1 MATSKEIRNRIGSVQ
16 NTKKITR
23 TMELV
28 STAKAKKAV
37 DKVVASRPYADK
49 IKELILSLAA
59 QGEVSDHPLLRRHV
73 HIRKVLVVVV
83 TANRG
88 LCGGYNTNILRAAVA
103 RIEAYKKEGV
113 EVVTHVIGK
122 KAITYFN
129 FQKIPYAASFTNVD
143 DKMKFADA
151 QKFAENFMESFALE
165 TVDKIDII
173 YTKYFSAATQK
184 PVVETVLP
192 VEIPEHEQSQHGVG
206 DVAGRRPFLFEP
218 DPQTI
223 LQSLLPKAITMNI
236 YQSLLD
242 AVASEQIARRIAMKS
257 ATDAASDMIK
267 SLTLQYNR
275 IRQAKITQEI
285 AEIVGGAAAI
295 Q

>member
-49 IKELILSLAA
+49 ISELISSLAA
-59 QGEVSDHPLLRRHV
+59 QGEVADHPLLRKHAHV
-73 HIRKVLVVVV
+73 RRALVVVV

-88 LCGGYNTNILRAAVA
+88 LCGGYNANILRAAA
-103 RIEAYKKEGV
+103 QLIDDYKKNNV
-113 EVVTHVIGK
+113 EVIVHLIGK
-122 KAITYFN
+122 KAVSFFN
-129 FQKIPYAASFTNVD
+129 YQKIPYAASFTHVD
-143 DKMKFADA
+143 DKLTFADA
-151 QKFAENFMESFALE
+151 QKFAEDYMEKFSLE
-165 TVDKIDII
+165 AVDKIDLV
-173 YTKYFSAATQK
+173 YTRYLSAAQQR
-184 PVVETVLP
+184 PVTETILP
-192 VEIPEHEQSQHGVG
+192 VEIPSGEGSQKTL
-206 DVAGRRPFLFEP
+206 PFIFEP
-218 DPQTI
+218 DPQAI
-223 LQSLLPKAITMNI
+223 LKSLLPKAICQNL

-242 AVASEQIARRIAMKS
+242 AMASEQIARRIAMKN

-267 SLTLQYNR
+267 ALTKQYNR
-275 IRQAKITQEI
+275 VRQAKITQEI

>member
-1 MATSKEIRNRIGSVQ
+1 MATSKEIRSRIASVQ

-37 DKVVASRPYADK
+37 DRVIASRPYADK
-49 IKELILSLAA
+49 IAELIRSLAA
-59 QGEVSDHPLLRRHV
+59 QGEVADHPLLRKHA
-73 HIRKVLVVVV
+73 HIRRVLIAVV

-88 LCGGYNTNILRAAVA
+88 LCGGYNANVLRAAIQ
-103 RIEAYKKEGV
+103 RIDEYKKKGV
-113 EVVTHVIGK
+113 EVTTHLIGK
-122 KAITYFN
+122 KAVSYFN
-129 FQKIPYAASFTNVD
+129 YQKLPFEASFTHID
-143 DKMKFADA
+143 DKVSFAEA
-151 QKFAENFMESFALE
+151 QKFADEYMERFSLE
-165 TVDKIDII
+165 AVDRVEVI
-173 YTKYFSAATQK
+173 YTRYLSASVQR

-192 VEIPEHEQSQHGVG
+192 VEIPEEEKKQKTL
-206 DVAGRRPFLFEP
+206 PFLFEP
-218 DPQTI
+218 DPQAI
-223 LQSLLPKAITMNI
+223 LQALLPKAIRQNF

-242 AVASEQIARRIAMKS
+242 AVASEQIARRIAMKN

-275 IRQAKITQEI
+275 VRQAKITQEI

>member
-1 MATSKEIRNRIGSVQ
+1 MSSASSLTDAWRLKDAKRLKVLFITPWYPKGDRPDGMFVQ
-16 NTKKITR
+16 
-23 TMELV
+23 EL
-28 STAKAKKAV
+28 AKAVQIYDDVAV
-37 DKVVASRPYADK
+37 
-49 IKELILSLAA
+49 LHLAGKGQA
-59 QGEVSDHPLLRRHV
+59 MTDTAPHHPLLRRHA
-73 HIRKVLVVVV
+73 HIRKALVVVV

-88 LCGGYNTNILRAAVA
+88 LCGGYNTNILRSAVA
-103 RIEAYKKEGV
+103 RIEAYKKQGV
-113 EVVTHVIGK
+113 EVTTHLIGK
-122 KAITYFN
+122 KAISFFN
-129 FQKIPYAASFTNVD
+129 FQKLPYAASFTNVD
-143 DKMKFADA
+143 DKMTFADS
-151 QKFAENFMESFALE
+151 QKFAESYMESFSLE
-165 TVDKIDII
+165 AVDKIDII
-173 YTKYFSAATQK
+173 YTKYFSAAVQK

-192 VEIPEHEQSQHGVG
+192 VEIPEEEKG
-206 DVAGRRPFLFEP
+206 AKTLPFLFEP

-223 LQSLLPKAITMNI
+223 LLSLLPKAISINI

>member
-1 MATSKEIRNRIGSVQ
+1 MATAKEIRNRIGSVQ

-49 IKELILSLAA
+49 IKELIGSLAS
-59 QGEVSDHPLLRRHV
+59 QGDVADHPLLRRHTQV
-73 HIRKVLVVVV
+73 RKALVVVV

-88 LCGGYNTNILRAAVA
+88 LCGGYNTNAIRMAIH
-103 RIEAYKKEGV
+103 RIEEYRKSGV
-113 EVVTHVIGK
+113 EVDIHLIGK
-122 KAITYFN
+122 KAINYFN
-129 FQKIPYAASFTNVD
+129 FQKIRYAASFTNID
-143 DKMKFADA
+143 DKMTFEDA
-151 QKFAENFMESFALE
+151 QAFAEKYMESFSLE
-165 TVDKIDII
+165 AVDKIDIV
-173 YTKYFSAATQK
+173 YTKYLSAATQK

-192 VEIPEHEQSQHGVG
+192 VELSAEKEGAAVS
-206 DVAGRRPFLFEP
+206 PFIFEP
-218 DPQTI
+218 DPQGI
-223 LQSLLPKAITMNI
+223 LSSLLPKAITMSV

>member
-59 QGEVSDHPLLRRHV
+59 QGEVADHPLLRRHG
-73 HIRKVLVVVV
+73 HIRKALVVVV

-103 RIEAYKKEGV
+103 RIDAYKKQGV
-113 EVVTHVIGK
+113 EVTTHLIGK
-122 KAITYFN
+122 KAITFFN

-143 DKMKFADA
+143 DKMTFADS
-151 QKFAENFMESFALE
+151 QKFAESYMESFSLE
-165 TVDKIDII
+165 AVDKIDII

-192 VEIPEHEQSQHGVG
+192 VEIPEEEKG
-206 DVAGRRPFLFEP
+206 AKTLPFLFEP
-218 DPQTI
+218 DSQTI
-223 LQSLLPKAITMNI
+223 LQSLLPKAISINI

>member
-59 QGEVSDHPLLRRHV
+59 QGEVADHPLLRRHG
-73 HIRKVLVVVV
+73 HIRKALVVVV

-103 RIEAYKKEGV
+103 RIDAYKKQGV
-113 EVVTHVIGK
+113 EVTTHLIGK
-122 KAITYFN
+122 KAITFFN

-143 DKMKFADA
+143 DKMTFADS
-151 QKFAENFMESFALE
+151 QKFAESYMESFSLE
-165 TVDKIDII
+165 AVDKIDII

-192 VEIPEHEQSQHGVG
+192 VEIPEEEKG
-206 DVAGRRPFLFEP
+206 AKTLPFLFEP

-223 LQSLLPKAITMNI
+223 LQSLLPKAISINI

>member
-1 MATSKEIRNRIGSVQ
+1 MATAKEIRNRIGSVQ

-49 IKELILSLAA
+49 IKELIGSLAA
-59 QGEVSDHPLLRRHV
+59 QGDVADHPLLRRHAHV
-73 HIRKVLVVVV
+73 RKALVVVV

-88 LCGGYNTNILRAAVA
+88 LCGGYNTNILRTAVH
-103 RIEAYKKEGV
+103 RIEELKRQNVA
-113 EVVTHVIGK
+113 VTVHLIGK
-122 KAITYFN
+122 KAITFFN
-129 FQKIPYAASFTNVD
+129 FQKLPYAASFTNID
-143 DKMKFADA
+143 DKMAFEDA
-151 QKFAENFMESFALE
+151 QVFAEKYMESFALE
-165 TVDKIDII
+165 EVDAIEII

-184 PVVETVLP
+184 PTVETLLP
-192 VEIPEHEQSQHGVG
+192 VALPSVTDGVS
-206 DVAGRRPFLFEP
+206 VKPFIFEP
-218 DPQTI
+218 NPEGI
-223 LQSLLPKAITMNI
+223 LASLLPKAITMAV

-242 AVASEQIARRIAMKS
+242 AVAGEQIARRIAMKS

-275 IRQAKITQEI
+275 VRQAKITQEI

>member
-37 DKVVASRPYADK
+37 DKVVASRPYAQK
-49 IKELILSLAA
+49 IKELIGSLAA
-59 QGEVSDHPLLRRHV
+59 QGEVADHPLLRRHT
-73 HIRKVLVVVV
+73 HIRKALVVVV

-88 LCGGYNTNILRAAVA
+88 LCGGYNANIIRTSVA
-103 RIEAYKKEGV
+103 LIEAYKKAGV
-113 EVVTHVIGK
+113 EVVIHAVGK
-122 KAITYFN
+122 KAISYFN
-129 FQKIPYAASFTNVD
+129 YQKIPYAASFTNVD
-143 DKMKFADA
+143 DKLRFSDA
-151 QKFAENFMESFALE
+151 QKFAETYMEAFALE
-165 TVDKIDII
+165 TVDKIDIV
-173 YTKYFSAATQK
+173 YTKYLSAATQK

-192 VEIPEHEQSQHGVG
+192 VEINTEEKEHKSL
-206 DVAGRRPFLFEP
+206 PFLFEP
-218 DPQTI
+218 DPQAI
-223 LQSLLPKAITMNI
+223 LESLLPKAICMNV
-236 YQSLLD
+236 YQSFID
-242 AVASEQIARRIAMKS
+242 AIASEQIARRIAMKS

>member
-1 MATSKEIRNRIGSVQ
+1 MATSKEIRSRIGSVQ

-37 DKVVASRPYADK
+37 DKVVASRPYAQK
-49 IKELILSLAA
+49 IKELIGSLAA
-59 QGEVSDHPLLRRHV
+59 QGEVADHPLLRRHAN
-73 HIRKVLVVVV
+73 IRKALVVVV

-88 LCGGYNTNILRAAVA
+88 LCGGYNTNIIRSSVA
-103 RIEAYKKEGV
+103 LIEAYKKAGV
-113 EVVTHVIGK
+113 EVVVHVIGK
-122 KAITYFN
+122 KAISFFN
-129 FQKIPYAASFTNVD
+129 YQKIPYAASFTNVD
-143 DKMKFADA
+143 DKLRFSDA
-151 QKFAENFMESFALE
+151 QKFAETYMEAFSLE
-165 TVDKIDII
+165 TVDKIDIV
-173 YTKYFSAATQK
+173 YTKYINAAVQK
-184 PVVETVLP
+184 PIVETVLP
-192 VEIPEHEQSQHGVG
+192 VEINTEEKEHKSL
-206 DVAGRRPFLFEP
+206 PFLFEP
-218 DPQTI
+218 DPQAI
-223 LQSLLPKAITMNI
+223 LESLLPKAICMNV
-236 YQSLLD
+236 YQSLID
-242 AVASEQIARRIAMKS
+242 AIASEQIARRIAMKS

>member
-1 MATSKEIRNRIGSVQ
+1 MATSKEIRNRIGSVH

-59 QGEVSDHPLLRRHV
+59 QGEVADHPLLRRHSHV
-73 HIRKVLVVVV
+73 RKALVVVV

-88 LCGGYNTNILRAAVA
+88 LCGGYNTNIIRAAVA
-103 RIEAYKKEGV
+103 RIEEYKKQGV
-113 EVVTHVIGK
+113 EVMIHLIGK
-122 KAITYFN
+122 KAISFFN

-143 DKMKFADA
+143 DKMTFADS
-151 QKFAENFMESFALE
+151 QKFAESYMESFSLE

-173 YTKYFSAATQK
+173 YTKYFSAAVQK

-192 VEIPEHEQSQHGVG
+192 VEIPEEEKG
-206 DVAGRRPFLFEP
+206 AKTLPFLFEP

-223 LQSLLPKAITMNI
+223 LQSLLPKAISINI

-267 SLTLQYNR
+267 TLTLQYNR

>member
-1 MATSKEIRNRIGSVQ
+1 MATSKEIRSRIASVQ

-37 DKVVASRPYADK
+37 DRVIASRPYADK
-49 IKELILSLAA
+49 IAELIRSLAA
-59 QGEVSDHPLLRRHV
+59 QGEVADHPLLRKHA
-73 HIRKVLVVVV
+73 HIRRVLIVVV

-88 LCGGYNTNILRAAVA
+88 LCGGYNANVLRTAIQ
-103 RIEAYKKEGV
+103 RIDEYKKKGV
-113 EVVTHVIGK
+113 EVTTHLIGK
-122 KAITYFN
+122 KAVSYFN
-129 FQKIPYAASFTNVD
+129 YQKLSFEASFTHID
-143 DKMKFADA
+143 DKVSFAEA
-151 QKFAENFMESFALE
+151 QKFADEYMERFSLE
-165 TVDKIDII
+165 AVDRVEVI
-173 YTKYFSAATQK
+173 YTRYLSAAVQR

-192 VEIPEHEQSQHGVG
+192 VEIPEEEKKQKTL
-206 DVAGRRPFLFEP
+206 PFLFEP
-218 DPQTI
+218 DPQAI
-223 LQSLLPKAITMNI
+223 LQALLPKAIRQNF

-242 AVASEQIARRIAMKS
+242 AVASEQIARRIAMKN

-275 IRQAKITQEI
+275 VRQAKITQEI

>member
-59 QGEVSDHPLLRRHV
+59 QGEVADHPLLRRHA
-73 HIRKVLVVVV
+73 HIRKALVVVV

-88 LCGGYNTNILRAAVA
+88 LCGGYNTNIIRAAVA
-103 RIEAYKKEGV
+103 RIEAYKKQGV
-113 EVVTHVIGK
+113 EVTTHLIGK
-122 KAITYFN
+122 KAITFFN

-143 DKMKFADA
+143 DKMTFADS
-151 QKFAENFMESFALE
+151 QKFAESYMESFSLE
-165 TVDKIDII
+165 AVDKIDIV
-173 YTKYFSAATQK
+173 YTKYFSAAVQK

-192 VEIPEHEQSQHGVG
+192 VEIPEEEKG
-206 DVAGRRPFLFEP
+206 AKTLPFLFEP

-223 LQSLLPKAITMNI
+223 LQSLLPKAISINI

>member
-37 DKVVASRPYADK
+37 DRVVASRPYADK
-49 IKELILSLAA
+49 IQDLIRSLSS
-59 QGEVSDHPLLRRHV
+59 QGEVAEHPLLRKSPQV
-73 HIRKVLVVVV
+73 RKALLVVV

-88 LCGGYNTNILRAAVA
+88 LCGGYNANILRMAHHKIEEYKKQ
-103 RIEAYKKEGV
+103 RIE
-113 EVVTHVIGK
+113 VTVHLIGK
-122 KAITYFN
+122 KAISFFN
-129 FQKIPYAASFTNVD
+129 YRKNPYEASFTHID
-143 DKMKFADA
+143 DKLTFADA
-151 QKFAENFMESFALE
+151 QKFSEDYMERFSIEA
-165 TVDKIDII
+165 VDKIEVL
-173 YTKYFSAATQK
+173 YTRYMSSSSQT
-184 PVVETVLP
+184 PVCETLLP
-192 VEIPEHEQSQHGVG
+192 VEIPEGESVEKST
-206 DVAGRRPFLFEP
+206 PFLFEP
-218 DPQTI
+218 SPEVI
-223 LQSLLPKAITMNI
+223 LASLLPKAISQSF

-242 AVASEQIARRIAMKS
+242 AVASEQIARRIAMKN

-267 SLTLQYNR
+267 NLTKQYNR
-275 IRQAKITQEI
+275 VRQAKITQEI

>member
-59 QGEVSDHPLLRRHV
+59 QGEVSDHPLLRRHT
-73 HIRKVLVVVV
+73 HIRKALVVVV

-103 RIEAYKKEGV
+103 RIETYKKQGV
-113 EVVTHVIGK
+113 EVTTHLIGK
-122 KAITYFN
+122 KAITFFN

-143 DKMKFADA
+143 DKMTFADS
-151 QKFAENFMESFALE
+151 QKFAESYMESFSLE
-165 TVDKIDII
+165 AVDKIDII

-192 VEIPEHEQSQHGVG
+192 VEIPEEEKG
-206 DVAGRRPFLFEP
+206 AKTLPFLFEP

-223 LQSLLPKAITMNI
+223 LQSLLPKAISINI

>member
-37 DKVVASRPYADK
+37 DKVIASRPYADK

-59 QGEVSDHPLLRRHV
+59 QGEVADHPLLRRHS
-73 HIRKVLVVVV
+73 HIRKALVVVV

-88 LCGGYNTNILRAAVA
+88 LCGGYNTNIIRAAVA
-103 RIEAYKKEGV
+103 RIEEYKKQGV
-113 EVVTHVIGK
+113 EVTIHLIGK
-122 KAITYFN
+122 KAISFFN
-129 FQKIPYAASFTNVD
+129 FQKIKYAASFTNVD
-143 DKMKFADA
+143 DKMTFADS
-151 QKFAENFMESFALE
+151 QKFAENYMESFALE
-165 TVDKIDII
+165 SVDKIDII

-192 VEIPEHEQSQHGVG
+192 VEIPEEEKGG
-206 DVAGRRPFLFEP
+206 KTLPFLFEP

-223 LQSLLPKAITMNI
+223 LQSLLPKAISMNI

-257 ATDAASDMIK
+257 ATDAATDMIK

>member
-49 IKELILSLAA
+49 ISELIKSLAA
-59 QGEVSDHPLLRRHV
+59 QGEVADHPLLRKHPHV
-73 HIRKVLVVVV
+73 RRALVVVV

-88 LCGGYNTNILRAAVA
+88 LCGGYNANVLRLAMQQ
-103 RIEAYKKEGV
+103 IEDYKKAGV
-113 EVVTHVIGK
+113 EVIVHLIGK
-122 KAITYFN
+122 KAISTFN
-129 FQKIPYAASFTNVD
+129 YLKIPFAASFTHLD
-143 DKMKFADA
+143 DKLTFADA
-151 QKFAENFMESFALE
+151 QKFAEDYMERFSLE
-165 TVDKIDII
+165 QVDKIDLV
-173 YTKYFSAATQK
+173 YTRYVSSAVQK
-184 PVVETVLP
+184 PVSESILP
-192 VEIPEHEQSQHGVG
+192 VEIPASEKAHKTL
-206 DVAGRRPFLFEP
+206 PFIFEP
-218 DPQTI
+218 DPQAI
-223 LQSLLPKAITMNI
+223 LQSLLPKAICQNL

-242 AVASEQIARRIAMKS
+242 AMASEQIARRIAMKN

-267 SLTLQYNR
+267 ALTKEYNR
-275 IRQAKITQEI
+275 VRQAKITQEI